1 VKKNLMRNLLA
12 VLTLA
17 VLLGMGFHVQA
28 VRAQAASTPQAQKP
42 AGVANTPE
50 AQSPEKSSPQEQN
63 ENDEYRMSPHV
74 VEWGA
79 KLGLNP
85 EQSAKAFTV
94 TNFVLLAV
102 GIVWALLKIGLPF
115 MQIDPIPKII
125 RDRNAAIQKNLVDA
139 RTATEEAR
147 ARLSG
152 VEERLGKLDGE
163 IAAMRE
169 LAEQDSVKAALRI
182 KATVEDEKV
191 RILATAEQEIA
202 SATSHAQKQLQQY
215 AAALAI
221 EQAAHKLAISAE
233 TDRLLVQGFAQ
244 RLTGDDPKKGQN

>member
-1 VKKNLMRNLLA
+1 VKKNLTRNLLA

-17 VLLGMGFHVQA
+17 VLLGMGVHVRA
-28 VRAQAASTPQAQKP
+28 VRAQAAAASQQKP
-42 AGVANTPE
+42 AATASAPE
-50 AQSPEKSSPQEQN
+50 AQTPEKNNPQEQN

-85 EQSAKAFTV
+85 EQAATAFTV
-94 TNFVLLAV
+94 TNFVLLALGV
-102 GIVWALLKIGLPF
+102 AWLVVKFLP
-115 MQIDPIPKII
+115 KTI
-125 RDRNAAIQKNLVDA
+125 RDRNSAIQKSLLDA

-147 ARLSG
+147 ERLSG

-163 IAAMRE
+163 IAAMRA
-169 LAEQDSVKAALRI
+169 LAEQDSARAEQRI
-182 KATVEDEKV
+182 KATVEDEEV
-191 RILATAEQEIA
+191 RILAAAEQEIA
-202 SATSHAQKQLQQY
+202 SATSHAQKKLQQY

-221 EQAAHKLAISAE
+221 EQAAHKLVVTAE

>member
-1 VKKNLMRNLLA
+1 MKKNLTRNLLA

-17 VLLGMGFHVQA
+17 VLLGMGVHVRA
-28 VRAQAASTPQAQKP
+28 VRAQAAAASQQKP
-42 AGVANTPE
+42 AATASAPE
-50 AQSPEKSSPQEQN
+50 AQTPEKNNPQEQN

-85 EQSAKAFTV
+85 EQAATAFTV
-94 TNFVLLAV
+94 TNFVLLALGV
-102 GIVWALLKIGLPF
+102 AWLVVKFLP
-115 MQIDPIPKII
+115 KTI
-125 RDRNAAIQKNLVDA
+125 RDRNSAIQKSLLDA

-147 ARLSG
+147 ERLSG

-163 IAAMRE
+163 IAAMRA
-169 LAEQDSVKAALRI
+169 LAEQDSARAEQRI

-191 RILATAEQEIA
+191 RILAAAEQEIA
-202 SATSHAQKQLQQY
+202 SATSHAQKKLQQY

-221 EQAAHKLAISAE
+221 EQAAHKLVVTAE